1 MKFRT
6 YLVRRL
12 AAMAVTFWGILT
24 LVFLIARVVPGNPA
38 AVIAGSKATEEQIDQ
53 IRAAYGL
60 DDPLHEQYVD
70 FLVDLV
76 LHQDLG
82 TSIATQRPVAQEI
95 AQRFPAT
102 FELTTFA
109 ILIAL
114 AVGVPLG
121 IASAIYKDE
130 PVDHGSRLLAIS
142 GVSVPQFWIAII
154 SQLVFYYYL
163 GWLPSGGRF
172 SDAVRPPPDVTG
184 LYLVDSL
191 LALDVGAFLT
201 AFSHLLLPATVLSLG
216 TLAQTTRITRS
227 SMIETLNADYIEWSR
242 AHGFRST
249 VILLRHALRNAI
261 MPTITAVGLSY
272 GLLLGGSVV
281 VEIVFNI
288 RGLGLFLYNAVIT
301 TDFNGIL
308 GVTIVFALGYLVVN
322 FVVDVLHTYVNP
334 EVELGE

>member
-12 AAMAVTFWGILT
+12 VAMAVTFWGILT
-24 LVFLIARVVPGNPA
+24 LVFVIARVVPGNPA
-38 AVIAGSKATEEQIDQ
+38 AVIAGSKATEEQIAQ
-53 IRAAYGL
+53 IRETYGL

-70 FLVDLV
+70 FIVDLV

-82 TSIATQRPVAQEI
+82 MSIATQRPVAQEI

-102 FELTTFA
+102 FELTT
-109 ILIAL
+109 L
-114 AVGVPLG
+114 AVVFALTIGIPLG
-121 IASAIYKDE
+121 IASAIHKDE
-130 PVDHGSRLLAIS
+130 PVDHGSRLVAIS
-142 GVSVPQFWIAII
+142 GVSIPQFWIAILA
-154 SQLVFYYYL
+154 QLFFYYQL

-172 SDAVRPPPDVTG
+172 TSQMTPPPNVTG

-191 LALDVGAFLT
+191 LALDFGAFVT
-201 AFSHLLLPATVLSLG
+201 SFTHLLLPAAVLSLG
-216 TLAQTTRITRS
+216 TLAQTTRIMRS
-227 SMIETLNADYIEWSR
+227 SMIETLNTDYIEWSR
-242 AHGFRST
+242 AHGFRSRI
-249 VILLRHALRNAI
+249 ILLRHALRNAV

-281 VEIVFNI
+281 IEIVFNI
-288 RGLGLFLYNAVIT
+288 RGLGLFLYNAVIS

-308 GVTIVFALGYLVVN
+308 GVTIVFALGYLIVN
-322 FVVDVLHTYVNP
+322 FVVDVLHSYINP

>member
-24 LVFLIARVVPGNPA
+24 LVFVIARVVPGNPA
-38 AVIAGSKATEEQIDQ
+38 AVIAGSKATEEQIAQ
-53 IRAAYGL
+53 IRETYGL

-70 FLVDLV
+70 FIVDLV

-82 TSIATQRPVAQEI
+82 MSIATQRPVSQEI

-109 ILIAL
+109 VVIAL
-114 AVGVPLG
+114 AIGIPLG
-121 IASAIYKDE
+121 IASAIHKDE
-130 PVDHGSRLLAIS
+130 PVDHGSRLVAIS
-142 GVSVPQFWIAII
+142 GVSLPQFWIAILA
-154 SQLVFYYYL
+154 QLFFYYHL

-172 SDAVRPPPDVTG
+172 TSQMTPPPNVTG

-191 LALDVGAFLT
+191 LALDFGAFAT
-201 AFSHLLLPATVLSLG
+201 SFTHLLLPAAVLSLG
-216 TLAQTTRITRS
+216 TLAQTTRIMRS
-227 SMIETLNADYIEWSR
+227 SMIETLNTDYIEWSR

-249 VILLRHALRNAI
+249 IILLRHALRNAV

-281 VEIVFNI
+281 IEIVFNI
-288 RGLGLFLYNAVIT
+288 RGLGLFLYNAVIS

-308 GVTIVFALGYLVVN
+308 GVTIVFALGYLIVN
-322 FVVDVLHTYVNP
+322 FVVDVLHSYISP